1 MSYSVLFAFLALFFA
16 FLSLFFVFLF
26 RKTSNELSDLKSQKD
41 ELFIQNSVLTA
52 KLEANEQAAQKAK
65 SDFEV
70 QNKNLEHRLNEL
82 LQNHFDKKLEKFDET
97 SLKSIA
103 TLLNPFA
110 QNLQNFQKQIEA
122 SQENNTKKFAEL
134 SKEIEFLAKAGMS
147 ITAEAQN
154 LTQALKGKKQA
165 QGSWGE
171 MILESVLEYS
181 GLQKG
186 LHYETQENF
195 KDEQNRFKRP
205 DVVVKLPQEKS
216 IIIDSKV
223 SLVDYDEFI
232 RADNENDRILCG
244 KKVALAFKNHIDTLD
259 SKEYSK
265 LKNGTLQYVFM
276 FVPIEGAFAVATQ
289 SDPRLYEYALKKNIV
304 IANPSTL
311 TVTLRTIYLYWQSEQ
326 SNTNAVKLFEEAG
339 KLYDKMVIFSDNFV
353 KIGTSITSLQG
364 AFDNAEKQLRHGS
377 GNILTRFENIKRL
390 GARATKNL
398 KDSKIEIE

>member
-1 MSYSVLFAFLALFFA
+1 MNYSI
-16 FLSLFFVFLF
+16 FFVFLAVFFGFIIVYLSLIF
-26 RKTSNELSDLKSQKD
+26 RKTSKELNVIKLQKD
-41 ELFIQNSVLTA
+41 ELFIQNSILNA
-52 KLEANEQAAQKAK
+52 KLEANENASQKLQK
-65 SDFEV
+65 DLEL
-70 QNKNLEHRLNEL
+70 QNRNLEHRLNEL

-110 QNLQNFQKQIEA
+110 QNLNAFQKQIEA

-154 LTQALKGKKQA
+154 LTQALKGKKQT

-195 KDEQNRFKRP
+195 KDDQNRFKRP
-205 DVVVKLPQEKS
+205 DVVVKLPQNKS

-223 SLVDYDEFI
+223 SLNDYDDFI
-232 RADNENDRILCG
+232 KSDNEDDRVLCG
-244 KKVALAFKNHIDTLD
+244 KRVALAFKNHIDTLD

-265 LKNGTLQYVFM
+265 LKIGTLQYVFM

-289 SDPRLYEYALKKNIV
+289 HDSRLYEYALKKNIV

-353 KIGTSITSLQG
+353 KIGSTISSLQG
-364 AFDNAEKQLRHGS
+364 AFDNAEKQLKDGS
-377 GNILTRFENIKRL
+377 GNILTRFENIKKL
-390 GARATKNL
+390 GARAMKSL
-398 KDSKIEIE
+398 KDSKIDLD

>member
-41 ELFIQNSVLTA
+41 ELFIQNSVLSA

-70 QNKNLEHRLNEL
+70 QNKNLEHRLNDL

>member
-41 ELFIQNSVLTA
+41 ELFIQNSVLSA

-65 SDFEV
+65 SDFEL

>member
-41 ELFIQNSVLTA
+41 ELFIQNSVLSA